1 MRIQKVG
8 VIGAGQMGAG
18 IAQVCA
24 AIDKE
29 VILCDIKEEFVQ
41 NGISTI
47 TSNLQKSVTK
57 ERISQEKMEATLSNV
72 NTTIQSKDL
81 NDCDIIVEAITE
93 NVDIK

>member
-24 AIDKE
+24 AINKE

-41 NGISTI
+41 NGIRTI
-47 TSNLQKSVTK
+47 TNNLQKSVTK
-57 ERISQEKMEATLSNV
+57 ERISQEKMEATLSNI
-72 NTTIQSKDL
+72 NLSLIH
-81 NDCDIIVEAITE
+81 I
-93 NVDIK
+93 